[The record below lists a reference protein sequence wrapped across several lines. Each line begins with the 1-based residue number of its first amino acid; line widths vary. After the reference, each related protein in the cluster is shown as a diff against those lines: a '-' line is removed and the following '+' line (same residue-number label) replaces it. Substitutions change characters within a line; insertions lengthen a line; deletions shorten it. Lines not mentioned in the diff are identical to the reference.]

1 MIAAHSLQNTPTWAV
16 ATVCF
21 VFIFLGLLIEHLFN
35 ITSRWLK
42 EHRKT
47 AMYEAVEKLKSVLML
62 LGLMSL
68 ILVTTQKTIAKIC
81 VPNKVAYTMLPCEK
95 KPKETLQTTQA
106 YQLHYGASPGFE
118 SQPFEDNMVR
128 PEYRLLA
135 SVSNTSSNST
145 GHCASKGMTS
155 FISEGGV
162 NQLNTFICVL
172 AIMQI
177 VYTVV
182 TMTLGRAKMRSWKVW
197 EQETQTIEY
206 MVANDPNRFR
216 FTRQTTFGRRHIND
230 PINTTILLWIKCF
243 FRQFFHSVVKVDY
256 FTLRHGFISA
266 HLSSNNYFNFR
277 KYIQRSLEDDF
288 KVVVGISPLMWF
300 LLIIFMLIDVHGWHM
315 YLWVAMLPLVIVLV
329 LGTKLQVIVAR
340 MALRLKEQNKVIIG
354 APLVTPNDDLFWFK
368 KPQFVLTLLHYTL
381 FVNAFEFAFFVW
393 VTLQYGIDSCFHET
407 TTIVVSRVMLA
418 VMVQVI
424 CSYITLPLY
433 ALVTQMG
440 TTYKCAVLEEQ
451 TRHMIKQWHEEVKEK
466 RRKQTQTQTP
476 NDSPLSN
483 MVTQL
488 NSMDQHNRTLTLS
501 EFTPRATMRID
512 EVDEEIQEAEEEII
526 DS

>member
-1 MIAAHSLQNTPTWAV
+1 MAAAHSLQNTPTWAV

-21 VFIFLGLLIEHLFN
+21 VFIFLGLLIEHLFD
-35 ITSRWLK
+35 IASRWLK

-68 ILVTTQKTIAKIC
+68 ILVTTQKAIAKIC
-81 VPNKVAYTMLPCEK
+81 IPNKVANSMLPCHK
-95 KPKETLQTTQA
+95 ISKETLQTTQA
-106 YQLHYGASPGFE
+106 YEVHYATSPGFE
-118 SQPFEDNMVR
+118 PQAFEDNMTR
-128 PEYRLLA
+128 PGYRLLA
-135 SVSNTSSNST
+135 SGSATSNST

-155 FISEGGV
+155 FISENGV

-177 VYTVV
+177 VYSVV
-182 TMTLGRAKMRSWKVW
+182 TMALGRAKMRSWKAW

-206 MVANDPNRFR
+206 LVANDPNRFR
-216 FTRQTTFGRRHIND
+216 FTRQTTFGRRHMSA
-230 PINTTILLWIKCF
+230 PINATILLWIKCF
-243 FRQFFHSVVKVDY
+243 FRQFFHSVAKVDY

-266 HLSSNNYFNFR
+266 HLSTNNHFNFR

-288 KVVVGISPLMWF
+288 KIVVGISPLMWF
-300 LLIIFMLIDVHGWHM
+300 VLVIFMLIDVHGWHM
-315 YLWVAMLPLVIVLV
+315 YLWVALLPLIIVLV
-329 LGTKLQVIVAR
+329 LGTKLQVIVTR
-340 MALRLKEQNKVIIG
+340 MALRLKEQNKVTIG
-354 APLVTPNDDLFWFK
+354 VPLVTPNDDLFWFS

-393 VTLQYGIDSCFHET
+393 VTLQYGINSCFHET
-407 TTIVVSRVMLA
+407 TTILVSRVVLA

-440 TTYKCAVLEEQ
+440 STYKSAVLEDQ
-451 TRHMIKQWHEEVKEK
+451 TRHVIKQWHEEVKQK
-466 RRKQTQTQTP
+466 RKKQTQTPT
-476 NDSPLSN
+476 DSPITN
-483 MVTQL
+483 IVIQL
-488 NSMDQHNRTLTLS
+488 NSMDPYNRTPSPSDITS
-501 EFTPRATMRID
+501 RVTKGTNEI
-512 EVDEEIQEAEEEII
+512 VEEIQEAE
-526 DS
+526 